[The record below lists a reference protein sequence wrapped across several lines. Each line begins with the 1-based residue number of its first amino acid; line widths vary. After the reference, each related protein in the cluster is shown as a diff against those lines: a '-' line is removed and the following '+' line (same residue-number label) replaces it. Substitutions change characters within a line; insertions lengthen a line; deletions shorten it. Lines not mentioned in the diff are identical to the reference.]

1 MTPTAPAALAAPTT
15 SGAVPA
21 SPDPLR
27 EAAQQLHRQF
37 VSEMLKHAKL
47 TDALGAE
54 DTGASLGGALASVA
68 LDRIAADVA
77 AGQPALTDSLYQALR
92 RTEADATGSSPA
104 FTTPKP

>member
-1 MTPTAPAALAAPTT
+1 MTPTAAAILAAPLT
-15 SGAVPA
+15 SSAAPSA
-21 SPDPLR
+21 PDPLR
-27 EAAQQLHRQF
+27 EAATQLHRQF

-47 TDALGAE
+47 TDALGAQ

-92 RTEADATGSSPA
+92 RASPDAT
-104 FTTPKP
+104 